1 MKGMS
6 APAGDLYYGLPLWMK
21 VAFAVG
27 SIGGLVGSVLLGLR
41 RSAAVTVL
49 AASLKHVQRSPV
61 RCGIHGWAE
70 AWECSVAK
78 RRRRGWGE
86 RTARTCGIG

>member
-1 MKGMS
+1 
-6 APAGDLYYGLPLWMK
+6 MK

-49 AASLKHVQRSPV
+49 AASLV
-61 RCGIHGWAE
+61 
-70 AWECSVAK
+70 
-78 RRRRGWGE
+78 
-86 RTARTCGIG
+86 